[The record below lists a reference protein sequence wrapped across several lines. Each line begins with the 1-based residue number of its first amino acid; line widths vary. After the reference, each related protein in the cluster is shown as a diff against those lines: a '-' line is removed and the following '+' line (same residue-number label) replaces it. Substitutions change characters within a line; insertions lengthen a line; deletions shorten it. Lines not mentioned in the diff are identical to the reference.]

1 MILSHSHQ
9 FIFLKTRKT
18 GGTSFEIALSKY
30 AGPEDV
36 VTPIAPAD
44 EKIRAALGH
53 AGPRNHLGDA
63 GPAAPGG
70 QHPPGLRFYNHME
83 AAELR
88 ALVPQPVF
96 DGYLKVAIT
105 RNPFDYV
112 VSWYF
117 WERARHGPTS
127 PQDFRIWL
135 RHHHDK
141 QPEIEAAYR
150 RRLHTN
156 PGVFASNRL
165 ITHVDGRSVVDLTI
179 RYERFANDITAFA
192 SRVGLPASLYREFS
206 EISAKGG
213 YRPASATS
221 RAMFEGF
228 PEGRA
233 LIEKMFAEDI
243 ETHHYALA

>member
-53 AGPRNHLGDA
+53 AGPRNYLLEA
-63 GPAAPGG
+63 GPAAAGAK
-70 QHPPGLRFYNHME
+70 HPPAFRFHNHME
-83 AAELR
+83 AAEIR
-88 ALVPQPVF
+88 ARLPRPVF
-96 DGYLKVAIT
+96 DSYVKVAIT

-117 WERARHGPTS
+117 WERARHAPTS
-127 PQDFRIWL
+127 AEDFRAWL
-135 RHHHDK
+135 KYHYVR
-141 QPEIEAAYR
+141 QAEIEAAYR
-150 RRLHTN
+150 QRLHTN

-165 ITHVDGRSVVDLTI
+165 ITHVNGRSVVDLMI
-179 RYERFANDITAFA
+179 RYENFQADIVAFA
-192 SRVGLPASLYREFS
+192 ARVGLPASLSREFS

-233 LIEKMFAEDI
+233 MVEKAFAEEI